1 MTRGIIGV
9 VLLLV
14 LLAGGMFTQ
23 WTMDKIQSP
32 ITQELTQAA
41 QAGERRLWNAATLHQ
56 QTAARAWRKGWRVTA
71 ALADHM
77 PMEDIDSLFARLP
90 AYAAQGETAEYAAA
104 CRELARRVEA
114 VADAHRLTWWNLM

>member
-1 MTRGIIGV
+1 MTRGIIGI

-23 WTMDKIQSP
+23 WTMDKVEAP
-32 ITQELTQAA
+32 ITQELTSAA
-41 QAGERRLWNAATLHQ
+41 QAGSRELWDTALVHQEAAMK
-56 QTAARAWRKGWRVTA
+56 AWRKSWYLTA

-90 AYAAQGETAEYAAA
+90 VYAAQQDTTEYAAA
-104 CRELARRVEA
+104 CRELARRIEA
-114 VADAHRLTWWNLM
+114 VADAHKLTWWNLM

>member
-1 MTRGIIGV
+1 MTRGVIGM

-23 WTMDKIQSP
+23 WTMDKIEAP
-32 ITQELTQAA
+32 ISQELTQAA
-41 QAGERRLWNAATLHQ
+41 RAGARELWDTALLHQ
-56 QTAARAWRKGWRVTA
+56 ETAAKAWRKSWRLA
-71 ALADHM
+71 AAFADHM

-90 AYAAQGETAEYAAA
+90 IYAVQQESTEYAAA
-104 CRELARRVEA
+104 CQELARRIEA

>member
-1 MTRGIIGV
+1 MTRGIIGI

-23 WTMDKIQSP
+23 WTMDKIQTP

-90 AYAAQGETAEYAAA
+90 AYAAQEETAEYAAA
-104 CRELARRVEA
+104 CRELALSLI
-114 VADAHRLTWWNLM
+114 HI

>member
-1 MTRGIIGV
+1 MTRGIIGI

-77 PMEDIDSLFARLP
+77 PMEDIDSLFARPTPRRKRPPNMPPP
-90 AYAAQGETAEYAAA
+90 AGSWPAAWKPWQMPT
-104 CRELARRVEA
+104 
-114 VADAHRLTWWNLM
+114 D

>member
-1 MTRGIIGV
+1 MTRGIIGI

-14 LLAGGMFTQ
+14 LLAGGMFIQ
-23 WTMDKIQSP
+23 WTMDTIHAP
-32 ITQELTQAA
+32 ITQQLTQAA
-41 QAGERRLWNAATLHQ
+41 QAGFRELWDTALEHQ
-56 QTAARAWRKGWRVTA
+56 EAAARQWKKSWRLTA

-90 AYAAQGETAEYAAA
+90 VYAAQEEQTEYAAA
-104 CRELARRVEA
+104 CRELARRIEA